1 MGVSLGNWGACT
13 FWASTGPVFQSTVW
27 LCTFPGGAFFLGVS
41 VKKGKEKGKK
51 KKGLGGAF
59 LASDC
64 RMFFTGWRC
73 FILVLVYSVLWR
85 TGCSLMCWRQ

>member
-41 VKKGKEKGKK
+41 VKKKVRK
-51 KKGLGGAF
+51 KKGEEKKRGWGVFF
-59 LASDC
+59 L
-64 RMFFTGWRC
+64 RVM
-73 FILVLVYSVLWR
+73 
-85 TGCSLMCWRQ
+85 